1 MNVTKL
7 TYASVWLLVQLQLF
21 AVSGV
26 VEPFSAGVAMG
37 TGLVLSALW
46 SSRDKLACKLTEC
59 CGGDWIR
66 PELPQLEETLEENLF
81 GQHLVTTIVTRAV
94 RAHVRKKEPKK
105 ALVMSFHGWT
115 GSGKNF
121 VAKFVVE
128 SLFKLGLASQYV
140 HLFISTLHFP
150 NQDQTDIYKLNVQDW
165 IRGNISECQQSVFIF
180 DEIDKMPGGMIDAI
194 KPFID
199 HHDLVG
205 GLNFRRSI
213 FIFLSN
219 TGGRDITKE
228 THKMWQ
234 KGRRRED
241 LLYTDLEKLIND
253 GAFNELGGLH
263 HSSVI
268 DSSLIDVYVPF
279 LPLERQHVRRCVIK
293 EAKDRN
299 LTMTE
304 EDIMGIVDSLSY
316 WPSDTKLYS
325 TTGCKRIAN
334 KLDLFQE
341 ELEELEYLNEL

>member
-1 MNVTKL
+1 
-7 TYASVWLLVQLQLF
+7 
-21 AVSGV
+21 
-26 VEPFSAGVAMG
+26 
-37 TGLVLSALW
+37 
-46 SSRDKLACKLTEC
+46 
-59 CGGDWIR
+59 
-66 PELPQLEETLEENLF
+66 
-81 GQHLVTTIVTRAV
+81 
-94 RAHVRKKEPKK
+94 
-105 ALVMSFHGWT
+105 
-115 GSGKNF
+115 
-121 VAKFVVE
+121 
-128 SLFKLGLASQYV
+128 
-140 HLFISTLHFP
+140 
-150 NQDQTDIYKLNVQDW
+150 
-165 IRGNISECQQSVFIF
+165 
-180 DEIDKMPGGMIDAI
+180 MIDAI

-228 THKMWQ
+228 TQKMWQ

-325 TTGCKRIAN
+325 TTG
-334 KLDLFQE
+334 
-341 ELEELEYLNEL
+341 